1 MSFPTLAVPFQD
13 SGTPEMFCAPP
24 KAANPQ
30 PSNACRLVWN
40 ISHDQDVTRFF
51 HAWLDKP
58 VTTLWWIL
66 ATLVVAMLVR
76 RYSHKLISKITLR
89 MAEQTMSHKI
99 REATRTIFDGSPA
112 LVSERRKQRAET
124 TGSVLKSIASIFIMG
139 TAFFTILGYLGLN
152 LTPILA
158 SATVVGAAVGFGA
171 QNTVKDFMAGLF
183 MLLEDQYGVGDVVD
197 TGLAKGTVESVSLR
211 ITRLRDVNGLVWYV
225 RNGEITRIG
234 NETQNWGR
242 AVLDIPVAP
251 DQNVDTV
258 RDLLNVTAGA
268 LAADEVWEALILEQ
282 PSVWGVQAITNDA
295 TVVRIT
301 LKTAPGK
308 QAEVARELRERVKK
322 AFDEAGVILAP
333 LT

>member
-1 MSFPTLAVPFQD
+1 MSFLTLAMPFQD
-13 SGTPEMFCAPP
+13 SGTPEMYCATPGDTTP
-24 KAANPQ
+24 A

-40 ISHDQDVTRFF
+40 ITHDKGFTRFF
-51 HAWLDKP
+51 YSWLDKP
-58 VTTLWWIL
+58 VTTLWWII
-66 ATLVVAMLVR
+66 ATMVVALIVR
-76 RYSHKLISKITLR
+76 RYTHKLIGKIALR
-89 MAEQTMSHKI
+89 MSEGTMSHKI
-99 REATRTIFDGSPA
+99 REATRTIFDGSPT

-124 TGSVLKSIASIFIMG
+124 MGSVLKSIASILIMG
-139 TAFFTILGYLGLN
+139 TAFFSVLGYLGLN

-171 QNTVKDFMAGLF
+171 QNTVKDFLAGLF

-197 TGLAKGTVESVSLR
+197 TGLAKGSVESVSLR
-211 ITRLRDVNGLVWYV
+211 ITRLRDVNGVVWYV

-251 DQNVDTV
+251 DQSISMV
-258 RDLLNVTAGA
+258 RDLLNVTAVA
-268 LAADEVWEALILEQ
+268 LAADPDWEDLILEE

-308 QAEVARELRERVKK
+308 QGEVARELRERVKS
-322 AFDEAGVILAP
+322 AFDESGVVLAP